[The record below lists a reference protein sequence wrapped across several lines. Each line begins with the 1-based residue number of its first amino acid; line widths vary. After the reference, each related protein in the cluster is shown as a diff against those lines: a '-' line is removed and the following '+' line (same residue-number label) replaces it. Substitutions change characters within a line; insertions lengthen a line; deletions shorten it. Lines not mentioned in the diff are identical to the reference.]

1 MKKMDASIPHLVNLL
16 KDLEKISLQDIS
28 QIPLSQQHILVEK
41 IESLQDQLKAL
52 MKDEEDVAH

>member
-1 MKKMDASIPHLVNLL
+1 MKKMDAGIPHLVNLL